1 MSEYWLGFWQGVLSL
16 FILQGIFTIG
26 LLIWINFYVK
36 PIREENEKYEES
48 SGEDKS
54 SDLT

>member
-1 MSEYWLGFWQGVLSL
+1 MMECYWYGFRHGVLAL

-36 PIREENEKYEES
+36 PIREENEKHEES
-48 SGEDKS
+48 SGEDKIIRF
-54 SDLT
+54 